1 MVLRSYGLL
10 ATIVQQVRVVS
21 LGSGASQKVAKID
34 AADGSLV
41 GFVSFDAGQGLSCRA
56 TARLLVQP
64 D

>member
-1 MVLRSYGLL
+1 MVLRSYGPL

-21 LGSGASQKVAKID
+21 LGGGASQKVAKID

-41 GFVSFDAGQGLSCRA
+41 DFVSFDSGHSLSGRVP
-56 TARLLVQP
+56 TRPLVQA